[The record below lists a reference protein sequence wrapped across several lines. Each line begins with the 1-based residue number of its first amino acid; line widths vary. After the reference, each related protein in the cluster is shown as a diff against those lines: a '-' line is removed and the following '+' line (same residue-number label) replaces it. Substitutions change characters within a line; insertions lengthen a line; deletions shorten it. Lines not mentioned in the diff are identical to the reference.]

1 MANISAI
8 QDKISSGKQGY
19 TLTVR
24 ETDNPETVDVT
35 LRFLAP
41 PTDEWRERS
50 AGMLAR
56 LSCARL
62 EDLPGPLGGKCLLL
76 APVDFG
82 LGDGRSHSPE
92 HGAAIL
98 EDALDHIHNSSPR
111 GNSRAAQ
118 GDENSS
124 G

>member
-62 EDLPGPLGGKCLLL
+62 EDLPGPLGGKCL
-76 APVDFG
+76 
-82 LGDGRSHSPE
+82 SHSPE
-92 HGAAIL
+92 IGAAIL
-98 EDALDHIHNSSPR
+98 EDALDHIHNSSTR

-118 GDENSS
+118 DDENSD